1 MTKLLILDRQ
11 AAMYHQYIR
20 EAGLVDLEV
29 LEASDPLALPPGVE
43 HVQIALGPPD
53 LLAPA
58 LSALPAL
65 RWAQSTWAG
74 VEPMLNPGLP
84 RNYLLSGVKGVF
96 GRQMA
101 EYCLCYMLAHER
113 GVIERYLSQQRGVW
127 QHDKPGRLAGKH
139 VVLLGL
145 GSIGAEIALRCRQ
158 FAMTTTGVTLSGRPS
173 EHVDACFSVGQL
185 PEVAASADYL
195 VMSLPGTPAT
205 RHLVDARVLSAMPQ
219 HAVVINVGRGQ
230 CLDEQALDA
239 ALRAGSLGGAV
250 LDVFESEPLPAG
262 HFLWHTPRLQIS
274 SHTAAVS
281 YVEDIAPLFVTNLKR
296 FLDGR
301 APDFL
306 VDFARG
312 Y

>member
-11 AAMYHQYIR
+11 AAIYHQYIR
-20 EAGLVDLEV
+20 DAGLPDLDV
-29 LEASDPLALPPGVE
+29 LEACDPRTLPAGVE
-43 HVQIALGPPD
+43 QVHIALGPPD
-53 LLAPA
+53 MLATAIPA
-58 LSALPAL
+58 MPAL

-74 VEPMLNPGLP
+74 VEPLLGPNLP
-84 RNYLLSGVKGVF
+84 RNYLLSGVKDVF
-96 GRQMA
+96 GMQMA

-113 GVIERYLSQQRGVW
+113 QVIERDHSRRLGVW
-127 QHDKPGRLAGKH
+127 QHDKPGKLAGKH

-158 FAMTTTGVTLSGRPS
+158 FGMKTTGVTLSGRAGKQ
-173 EHVDACFSVGQL
+173 VDACFPVQKL

-205 RHLVDARVLSAMPQ
+205 RHLVDARVLAAMPQ
-219 HAVVINVGRGQ
+219 HALLINVGRGHSI
-230 CLDEQALDA
+230 DEQALDS
-239 ALRAGSLGGAV
+239 ALREGSLGGAV
-250 LDVFESEPLPAG
+250 LDVLETEPLPKG
-262 HFLWHTPRLQIS
+262 HFFWSTPGLQIT

-296 FLDGR
+296 YLNGGV
-301 APDFL
+301 PDFL
-306 VDFARG
+306 VDFERG